1 NKRRTHS
8 METILAF
15 FVKIMKLISG
25 ILTAT
30 DDEALGWIFGKG
42 AELLDEN
49 KDKIVDGANQ
59 GE

>member
-1 NKRRTHS
+1 

-25 ILTAT
+25 ILEVT
-30 DDEALGWIFGKG
+30 DDGALSWVFGKG

>member
-1 NKRRTHS
+1 
-8 METILAF
+8 MDTIIAF
-15 FVKIMKLISG
+15 FVKLLNMISRL
-25 ILTAT
+25 LTAN

-49 KDKIVDGANQ
+49 KDKLTPE

>member
-1 NKRRTHS
+1 
-8 METILAF
+8 MESILAF
-15 FVKIMKLISG
+15 FVKILKLISG

>member
-1 NKRRTHS
+1 
-8 METILAF
+8 MESILAF
-15 FVKIMKLISG
+15 FVKILKLISG

-49 KDKIVDGANQ
+49 KDQIVDGANQ